1 MKKIL
6 EDNCTTST
14 INPPTPGEMLYAS
27 VGVDFLSQ
35 VGNKELANR
44 VKAMTPEE
52 LEIVAD
58 NIPVEL
64 CLKRI
69 QKELDKAKEL
79 ENGLANIIARLG
91 G

>member
-1 MKKIL
+1 MIKDL
-6 EDNCTTST
+6 EYTST
-14 INPPTPGEMLYAS
+14 VNPNYGDMPIDGKGS
-27 VGVDFLSQ
+27 DFLSQ

-52 LEIVAD
+52 QEVVAD

-79 ENGLANIIARLG
+79 ENGIAGIVARLG